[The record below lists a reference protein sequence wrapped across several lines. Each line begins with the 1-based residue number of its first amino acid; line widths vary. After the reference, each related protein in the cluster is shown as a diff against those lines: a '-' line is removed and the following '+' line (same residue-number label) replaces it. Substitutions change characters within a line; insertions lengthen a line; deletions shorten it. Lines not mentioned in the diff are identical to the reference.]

1 MIEVIAAANTQNL
14 SQTIPDKFADT
25 MLEFTDGM
33 GVYKP
38 SMQIDREEGRELEIQ
53 AIFRVPLEYGRQQGV
68 SMPRVEMLAVL
79 LEQV

>member
-1 MIEVIAAANTQNL
+1 
-14 SQTIPDKFADT
+14 

-33 GVYKP
+33 GLYKP

-53 AIFRVPLEYGRQQGV
+53 AIFRVPLQYGSQHGV
-68 SMPRVEMLAVL
+68 RMTRVEMLAVL